1 MSEHEEVERPMV
13 VRPRTFYG
21 VDYVALVA
29 TAETGKALRI
39 AINGYHRRDMI
50 NAMGGAVRS
59 RGFRL
64 RTQPDGDHIIAWA
77 EKR

>member
-1 MSEHEEVERPMV
+1 MSEHEEVERPGEN
-13 VRPRTFYG
+13 RPRNLYG

-39 AINGYHRRDMI
+39 AINGHHHRDMI
-50 NAMGGAVRS
+50 NAMGGSVRT

-64 RTQPDGDHIIAWA
+64 HTRVDGDHIIAWA

>member
-1 MSEHEEVERPMV
+1 MSEHEEVERPA
-13 VRPRTFYG
+13 VRNRNLYG
-21 VDYVALVA
+21 VDYDALCA

-39 AINGYHRRDMI
+39 PLNGRYHRDMI
-50 NAMGGAVRS
+50 NAMGAALRS

-64 RTQPDGDHIIAWA
+64 RSRVAGDHIIAWA